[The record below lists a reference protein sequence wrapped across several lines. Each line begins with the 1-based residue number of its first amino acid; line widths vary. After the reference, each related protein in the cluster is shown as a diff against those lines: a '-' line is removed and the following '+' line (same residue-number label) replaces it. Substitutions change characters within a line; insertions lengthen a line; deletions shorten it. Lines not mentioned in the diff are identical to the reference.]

1 MKNRK
6 KFSLILVFVLIAA
19 LFSAT
24 FMSSFAVSQEE
35 YDKATNAK
43 VREYNAPF
51 ADQKI
56 NPLPLEFEE

>member
-1 MKNRK
+1 MAE
-6 KFSLILVFVLIAA
+6 LIFNLDN
-19 LFSAT
+19 
-24 FMSSFAVSQEE
+24 SQEE